1 MIFVIST
8 NIDALKNV
16 PPTCMNVIIYLTLLK
31 SNIKKTTMKYLK
43 LIALAFSIVFAT
55 SCKDEKKEIEKV
67 VDTEI
72 EEIVKENETEKKLSI
87 TLSPKSDSNV
97 EGIIN
102 FTEKNGMVTMVGTI
116 TGLEE
121 GEHAIHIHE
130 KADCSSDDGKSAGGH
145 WNPTAQPHGA
155 WGDATGYH
163 KGDIGNFTTNAN
175 GRGTL
180 TKTTNEWCM
189 GCGDDTKD
197 ILGKAIIVHIGVDD
211 LKSQPSGAAGARVGC
226 AGIIE

>member
-1 MIFVIST
+1 M
-8 NIDALKNV
+8 KN
-16 PPTCMNVIIYLTLLK
+16 
-31 SNIKKTTMKYLK
+31 LK
-43 LIALAFSIVFAT
+43 LIALAFSVVFAT
-55 SCKDEKKEIEKV
+55 SCKENKTETEVVIE
-67 VDTEI
+67 TEV
-72 EEIVKENETEKKLSI
+72 EEIVKEDTIEKKLSI

-97 EGIIN
+97 EGTIN
-102 FTEKNGMVTMVGTI
+102 FTEKNGMVTMVGTVI
-116 TGLEE
+116 GLEE

-130 KADCSSDDGKSAGGH
+130 KADCSSADGKSSGGH

-163 KGDIGNFTTNAN
+163 KGDIGNFKVNAS
-175 GRGTL
+175 GRGTI
-180 TKTTNEWCM
+180 TKTTDAWCI

-197 ILGKAIIVHIGVDD
+197 ILGKAVIVHIGVDD